1 MGETGSAPR
10 PLSTRVKPLARAG
23 RVTHHALRLRL
34 DSLAL
39 QNNWRW
45 LQRTAGVPAGAAVKA
60 DGYGIGVVEVT
71 RLLAE
76 AGCRDFFVSTWAEA
90 HALGPLPDN
99 MELCVLHGVGPD
111 DMGAAIGSKARPVL
125 NTPGQVTRWKAEAPD
140 RPCDVMIDT
149 GMNRLGLR
157 TDEIGVLDGL
167 EIHTLHSH
175 LACADEDSAMN
186 EVQRDRFAAVAATV
200 KARRYSLANSAG
212 ICLGCDYAFD
222 LVRPGLALY
231 GGVPREEAVGHIAQ
245 VAFPEAEVIQRRVVR
260 AGETIGYGA
269 TWTAAADT
277 EAAIVNI
284 GYADGYLRCFAG
296 KGSASIDGKSLP
308 LIGRV
313 SMDLIALDVSAEP
326 ELSEGDWVTLDYDLP
341 AAAAASGLSQYE
353 LLTGLSERLE
363 RYWI

>member
-1 MGETGSAPR
+1 M
-10 PLSTRVKPLARAG
+10 
-23 RVTHHALRLRL
+23 THHALRLRL

-45 LQRTAGVPAGAAVKA
+45 LQRTAGVTAGAAIKA
-60 DGYGIGVVEVT
+60 DGYGLGAVEVT

-90 HALGPLPDN
+90 HALGPLPEGA
-99 MELCVLHGVGPD
+99 ELCVLHGVGPD
-111 DMGAAIGSKARPVL
+111 DIGAAIGSRARPVL
-125 NTPGQVTRWKAEAPD
+125 NTPEQVARWKSEALD
-140 RPCDVMIDT
+140 RPCDVMVDT

-157 TDEIGVLDGL
+157 TDEIDLLDGL
-167 EIHTLHSH
+167 DIHTLHSH
-175 LACADEDSAMN
+175 LACADEDNAMN
-186 EVQRDRFAAVAATV
+186 AVQRDRFAAVAATV
-200 KARRYSLANSAG
+200 KARRYSFANSAG
-212 ICLGCDYAFD
+212 ICLGPDYSFN

-231 GGVPREEAVGHIAQ
+231 GGVPRVEAAGHISQ
-245 VAFPEAEVIQRRVVR
+245 VAFPEAEITQRRIVR

-269 TWTAAADT
+269 TWTADAHT

-296 KGSASIDGKSLP
+296 KGSASVDGRTLP

-313 SMDLIALDVSAEP
+313 SMDLVALDVTAAP
-326 ELSEGDWVTLDYDLP
+326 ELAEGDWVTMDYELP
-341 AAAAASGLSQYE
+341 SAAEASGLSQYE